1 VWRAPVVTRSLPGDP
16 WMRLAVPGLSG
27 TRDGSQV
34 VSWSWTVCGYVPE
47 TGHDHEGSTPER
59 RWRRLRPGGRLT
71 GRRSRS

>member
-1 VWRAPVVTRSLPGDP
+1 
-16 WMRLAVPGLSG
+16 MRLAVPGLSG

-59 RWRRLRPGGRLT
+59 ALAKVAT
-71 GRRSRS
+71 GRAVDGPPVAV